1 MPDIL
6 LTRSLRAH
14 HSVEKIMSIRRT
26 LLPVIA
32 CCLAISS
39 IGAQSSRPARSRTA
53 VLAALQLTESQK
65 ARVDAIHD
73 RYSPAVKAVQKQA
86 SDSAS
91 RITDREMAEVRS
103 LLSGQQQ
110 QTFDSFM
117 SGKQRAKR
125 GRVAKVMPVRIAV
138 PR

>member
-1 MPDIL
+1 ML
-6 LTRSLRAH
+6 
-14 HSVEKIMSIRRT
+14 V
-26 LLPVIA
+26 
-32 CCLAISS
+32 
-39 IGAQSSRPARSRTA
+39 
-53 VLAALQLTESQK
+53 ALQLTESQK

-73 RYSPAVKAVQKQA
+73 RYSPATKAVQKQA

-103 LLSGQQQ
+103 LLTGQQQ

-117 SGKQRAKR
+117 SGKQRTKR

-138 PR
+138 PH